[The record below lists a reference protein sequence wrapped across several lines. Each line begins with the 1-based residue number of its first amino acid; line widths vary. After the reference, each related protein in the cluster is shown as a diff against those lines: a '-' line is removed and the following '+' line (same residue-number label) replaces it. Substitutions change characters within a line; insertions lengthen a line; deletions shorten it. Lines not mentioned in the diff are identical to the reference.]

1 MVIKST
7 PQVLKRV
14 SLRWVPGDP
23 FEDTETI
30 ALNVNGWFMDLRV
43 VLADASLQWSRAGE
57 RRKIKDDPRM
67 LPSSTSWLKLTEE
80 LTVRQLVTFQWTR
93 VIDSTGSTRPDEAHF
108 KELPN
113 GDDLEYGTFPKDG
126 ITPVPYEEIWRDVT
140 EGGVEQSA
148 WILQSV
154 HDDMFIGRVGGIF
167 LGMQQQQDHSFC
179 VRKEVYD
186 ALEKGWKVV
195 FETGP
200 TREAPQ
206 ATEVVKQL
214 ESVMRGKGVTAGEE
228 IVLCGRAYVVRGVE
242 APSVRPG
249 GLDFLPLPAQ

>member
-7 PQVLKRV
+7 PQILKRI
-14 SLRWVPGDP
+14 SLRWVPGDA

-57 RRKIKDDPRM
+57 RRKLKDDP
-67 LPSSTSWLKLTEE
+67 L
-80 LTVRQLVTFQWTR
+80 TFQWTR
-93 VIDSTGSTRPDEAHF
+93 VIDSTGSAQPDEAHF

-126 ITPVPYEEIWRDVT
+126 TTPVPYEEIWRDVT
-140 EGGVEQSA
+140 EVDAKQSA

-154 HDDMFIGRVGGIF
+154 QDNTFLGRVGGIF
-167 LGMQQQQDHSFC
+167 LGMRQEQDHSFG
-179 VRKEVYD
+179 VRKEVYN
-186 ALEKGWKVV
+186 ASEKVWKVV

-200 TREAPQ
+200 TGEVLQ
-206 ATEVVKQL
+206 AIEVIKQL
-214 ESVMRGKGVTAGEE
+214 EPVVRSKGITAGEE
-228 IVLCGRAYVVRGVE
+228 VVLSGRTYVVRGFE
-242 APSVRPG
+242 AAP
-249 GLDFLPLPAQ
+249 

>member
-57 RRKIKDDPRM
+57 RRKIKDDP
-67 LPSSTSWLKLTEE
+67 L
-80 LTVRQLVTFQWTR
+80 TFQWTR